1 MHRLA
6 IFITV
11 VVCVYGQSPTPRYST
26 KTGYETSFEP
36 GTDEKN
42 QRSRDWQAIASD
54 VGETASVT
62 ACKPVGVYAVN
73 RHGMRYA
80 SDGDI
85 EDYNA
90 ILARMKMT
98 GVSEEFAYLL
108 NITDNLYPIALESS
122 LHPAGFAEM
131 EGLGMRIKQRLPELF
146 VKDGLD
152 GFDFQGTY
160 KQRTIDSAQGFIN
173 GLQGPQANCSVSSKT
188 STRVSSLMQ
197 SYPPSLYQSGALLWF
212 CPSQPMEGVYQV

>member
-1 MHRLA
+1 MYRLA

-42 QRSRDWQAIASD
+42 QRLRDWQAIASD

-62 ACKPVGVYAVN
+62 GCKPVGVYAVN

-173 GLQGPQANCSVSSKT
+173 GLHGPQANCFVSSKT
-188 STRVSSLMQ
+188 PTRVSSLMQ
-197 SYPPSLYQSGALLWF
+197 SYPPSLYQSVALLWF
-212 CPSQPMEGVYQV
+212 CPSQPMEGVYLV